1 MVYAEMDRCA
11 TDAVQS
17 VTGCSLGKRTLK
29 FVDYGPSNARGLFGQ
44 ARECRNRS
52 IKRLADLMSARF
64 SLEADI
70 RSQQAR

>member
-52 IKRLADLMSARF
+52 IKRLADLIEREILAR
-64 SLEADI
+64 S
-70 RSQQAR
+70 